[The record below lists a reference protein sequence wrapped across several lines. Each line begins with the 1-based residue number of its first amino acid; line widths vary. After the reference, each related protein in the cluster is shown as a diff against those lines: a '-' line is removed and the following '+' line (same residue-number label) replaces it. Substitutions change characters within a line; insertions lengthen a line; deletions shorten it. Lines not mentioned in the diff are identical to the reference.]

1 MTPDAAQKDSLT
13 GVMNRRSFDERLH
26 EVIARAEAEEFPF
39 TLAFLDLDKFLQIN
53 ETYGHAAGDA
63 LLVSLARTIEGVAGS
78 EALTGRYG
86 GDEFVV
92 LFINT
97 EREQAFL
104 TMERVRSAV
113 QAMKSLEVGEQV
125 IPLQVT
131 VSVGVASFP
140 IDART
145 DTELLRKADQALYR
159 SKQLGRNQ
167 VRLAYEERMLP
178 KTSHFTQTQLERL
191 SRLAEH
197 EGVGEAVLLRE
208 ALDNLLLKYSV
219 TRFDE

>member
-1 MTPDAAQKDSLT
+1 MTPDTTQKDSLT
-13 GVMNRRSFDERLH
+13 GVMNRRSFEERLH
-26 EVIARAEAEEFPF
+26 EVVARAETEEFPF
-39 TLAFLDLDKFLQIN
+39 TLAFLDVDKFSQIN

-63 LLVSLARTIEGVAGS
+63 LLVSLVGILERLTGG
-78 EALTGRYG
+78 EALVGRYG
-86 GDEFVV
+86 GDEFVI
-92 LFINT
+92 LFFYT

-113 QAMKSLEVGEQV
+113 QEMKSLQVGEQI

-131 VSVGVASFP
+131 LSVGMASFP

-159 SKQLGRNQ
+159 SKQMGRNQ

-178 KTSHFTQTQLERL
+178 KTSHYTQTQLERL

-208 ALDNLLLKYSV
+208 ALDNLLLKYTV

>member
-1 MTPDAAQKDSLT
+1 MTPENTQQDSLT
-13 GVMNRRSFDERLH
+13 GVMNRQSFDERLH
-26 EVIARAEAEEFPF
+26 DVVARAEAQEFPF
-39 TLAFLDLDKFLQIN
+39 SLAFLDLDEFLQIN
-53 ETYGHAAGDA
+53 ETYGRAAGDA
-63 LLVSLARTIEGVAGS
+63 LLVSLARILESNAGKD
-78 EALTGRYG
+78 ALIARYG

-92 LFINT
+92 LLMNT

-113 QAMKSLEVGEQV
+113 HEIKSLRVGEQT
-125 IPLQVT
+125 IPVQVT

-140 IDART
+140 IDARSG
-145 DTELLRKADQALYR
+145 TELLRKADQALYR
-159 SKQLGRNQ
+159 SKQMGRNQ

-178 KTSHFTQTQLERL
+178 KTSHYTQTQLERL
-191 SRLAEH
+191 SRLAER

-208 ALDNLLLKYSV
+208 ALDNLLMKYNV